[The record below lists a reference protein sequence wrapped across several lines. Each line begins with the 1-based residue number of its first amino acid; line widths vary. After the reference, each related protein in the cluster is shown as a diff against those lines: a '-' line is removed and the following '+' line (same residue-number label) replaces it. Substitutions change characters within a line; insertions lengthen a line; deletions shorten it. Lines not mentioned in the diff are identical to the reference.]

1 MEAKYLALLEEM
13 VNIDSGTGDAEGL
26 ARVGA
31 IIRREAAR
39 LGYGF
44 RTMTGP
50 DGTEHYY
57 VHRGQGKRILLIA
70 HIDTVFPQG
79 TVAVRPFTRE
89 GEIARG
95 PGVSDCKSGVVTIL
109 GALERLGRVGETTAE
124 IGCLFNC
131 DEEIGSPGSRGI
143 IETLAREA
151 QAVLVVEPSEEGE
164 TITVARKG
172 IGRFKLEVFGKAAH
186 SGASFE
192 EGRSAI
198 LELAHKILLIH
209 DLTDLSAGITLN
221 TGVIHGGTKSNVI
234 PEYAVADID
243 LRIVALGQ
251 EQDII
256 KRMNQIAATHHIE
269 GITAKLSGGI
279 TRPPMPRTSQN
290 MELYSLF
297 QKVASGMGLELGRC
311 ESGGGSD
318 ANFVAALGI
327 PVVDGVG
334 PIGGGH
340 HAETE
345 YLNLPSLLQRIELLA
360 QCLKMLIES

>member
-31 IIRREAAR
+31 IIRREAAH
-39 LGYGF
+39 LGYDF
-44 RTMTGP
+44 QKITGS

-57 VHRGQGKRILLIA
+57 VHQGQGKRILLIA
-70 HIDTVFPQG
+70 HLDTVFPKG
-79 TVAVRPFTRE
+79 TVAVRPYTRE
-89 GEIARG
+89 GDIARG

-109 GALERLGRVGETTAE
+109 AALERLGRGGDTMTE

-131 DEEIGSPGSRGI
+131 DEEVGSPGSRGI
-143 IETLAREA
+143 IETLARDA
-151 QAVLVVEPSEEGE
+151 QAVLVVEPAEEE

-209 DLTDLSAGITLN
+209 GLTDLSAGITLN

-234 PEYAVADID
+234 PEYAMADID

-256 KRMNQIAATHHIE
+256 KRMKEITATHHIE
-269 GITAKLSGGI
+269 GVTAKLSGGI

-290 MELYSLF
+290 MDLFSLF
-297 QKVASGMGLELGRC
+297 QKTAAGMGLELGSS

-318 ANFVAALGI
+318 ANFVAALGV
-327 PVVDGVG
+327 PVVDGIG

-340 HAETE
+340 HADEE
-345 YLNLPSLLQRIELLA
+345 YLNLPSLFQRIELLTT
-360 QCLKMLIES
+360 CLKILIES